1 MFIVIL
7 IVFGVC
13 WLPYHTYFIY
23 TYYHMV
29 KYESFE
35 CSTLPNISRKLM
47 NNVIARPL

>member
-1 MFIVIL
+1 MKCVFAFQLAKMFIVIL

-35 CSTLPNISRKLM
+35 CSTLPNIL
-47 NNVIARPL
+47 